1 MNLSDTFYV
10 ALCMTVLILGVVY
23 WFWTQN
29 QYIQRKLNLLEN
41 IVFEMKTQLGNMA
54 SVAGPPFIPAGPGNS
69 GFVIPSEM
77 PSNLTPA
84 VYAPAP
90 ASVNGDDED
99 LLHEELHGE
108 ASNVEAEDL
117 TPFANN
123 SSPTSATIS
132 PQVSTTA
139 VQGGDNDIVVND
151 NLQPGGVGSGV
162 AEQVSPDN
170 ASRGSMLDGMTLKEL
185 RRLAEQRSI
194 NNASSMRKQALIDA
208 LRALPDDIKPYDG
221 DAQRDLN

>member
-41 IVFEMKTQLGNMA
+41 IVFEMKTQLGNIA
-54 SVAGPPFIPAGPGNS
+54 SVAGPPFVPAGPVNS
-69 GFVIPSEM
+69 GLVIPSEV
-77 PSNLTPA
+77 PSGLTPA

-90 ASVNGDDED
+90 ASVNGDDDD
-99 LLHEELHGE
+99 LLHAELHGE

-117 TPFANN
+117 AQFENN
-123 SSPTSATIS
+123 ASSQSVS
-132 PQVSTTA
+132 PQVSTNVVA
-139 VQGGDNDIVVND
+139 GGDGDAVLTD

-208 LRALPDDIKPYDG
+208 LRALPDDIKPYD
-221 DAQRDLN
+221 ANNSTLDLS

>member
-41 IVFEMKTQLGNMA
+41 IVFEMKTQLGNLA
-54 SVAGPPFIPAGPGNS
+54 SDGLSSRDLPYIPTGPGTGS
-69 GFVIPSEM
+69 VVTGHSDM
-77 PSNLTPA
+77 PMGLTPA

-90 ASVNGDDED
+90 SSVMGDDED
-99 LLHEELHGE
+99 LLHEELQAEVG
-108 ASNVEAEDL
+108 NVEAEDIDA
-117 TPFANN
+117 PVE
-123 SSPTSATIS
+123 SSTGVHDASDDV
-132 PQVSTTA
+132 VS
-139 VQGGDNDIVVND
+139 D

-162 AEQVSPDN
+162 TEQVVPDT
-170 ASRGSMLDGMTLKEL
+170 AAKGTVLDSMTLKEL

-194 NNASSMRKQALIDA
+194 ANASSMRKQALIDA
-208 LRALPDDIKPYDG
+208 LRALPAVIVPYDAG
-221 DAQRDLN
+221 ESTLNMS